1 MAYEDGEG
9 YVYIASDATKCYH
22 EDKAELV
29 VREFV
34 WCAPDIFVIF
44 DRVVSDKASYPKR
57 WLYHT
62 AAEPQIKGNEF
73 VEVSQGGK
81 SICRTLL
88 PQKALVEK
96 IGGEGR
102 QFWSDGKNW
111 PLPNPDDEDRNE
123 VHVANRKTG
132 NNHPLFGQWR
142 IEVSP
147 KKSAE
152 KDFFLNIMQVGDE
165 SLQALPKT
173 KLSESAAEVALSFDY
188 NGKHYTLHFDKTATY
203 GCKIEVS
210 K

>member
-1 MAYEDGEG
+1 MPGEELPHYWGAAAANEDPETPVPNDGGQCTQLKAKLLAYEDGEG

-147 KKSAE
+147 KKS
-152 KDFFLNIMQVGDE
+152 GR
-165 SLQALPKT
+165 
-173 KLSESAAEVALSFDY
+173 
-188 NGKHYTLHFDKTATY
+188 
-203 GCKIEVS
+203 KICS
-210 K
+210 N